1 MSNNKEI
8 DNIRLELLKEF
19 GANAI
24 IKGEDLEKA
33 KYGRIS
39 TGSIALDLALGGG
52 VPIGRATQISGA
64 KSSGKSST
72 CDHIAKNAQAT
83 SVHWEWTERKA
94 EKGREV
100 VTPKDIAVEGLTVAY
115 LDLEGTKTIDWSRDC
130 IGVDTDSWL
139 YAQPSG
145 AEEALEMAH
154 SMQKKGVNVIFID
167 SVDSLI
173 PVKAYETEL
182 GESVQMGIKQKLIGD
197 YLKKYTATNNKL
209 AREGKLPCTLILINQ
224 LREKIGAYGDS
235 EYTVGGRAIEYYIS
249 VDLRLRRGDWLVE
262 GKGENKQI
270 VGQVIKFKTHKNKT
284 YKQQQTGSFDFY
296 FDDTLDGHKMGEI
309 DVFKDIVMEAIAW
322 GVIERA
328 GAWFKYKGQNI
339 AQGAQNTADYL
350 KENNELFTQI
360 RDELFTIIKVD
371 AKEQDI

>member
-1 MSNNKEI
+1 MSKQI
-8 DNIRLELLKEF
+8 DNLRVELLKEF

-33 KYGRIS
+33 TYGRIS
-39 TGSIALDLALGGG
+39 TGSIALDLGLGGG
-52 VPIGRATQISGA
+52 VPIGRAIQISGA

-72 CDHIAKNAQAT
+72 CDHIAKNAQT
-83 SVHWEWTERKA
+83 TNVSWEWVERKV

-100 VTPKDIAVEGLTVAY
+100 VTPQAKAIEGLTVAY
-115 LDLEGTKTIDWSRDC
+115 LDLEGTKTINWSRDS
-130 IGVDTDSWL
+130 IGVNTDEWL

-209 AREGKLPCTLILINQ
+209 AREGKLPCTLVLINQ
-224 LREKIGAYGDS
+224 LREKIGAYGD
-235 EYTVGGRAIEYYIS
+235 
-249 VDLRLRRGDWLVE
+249 W
-262 GKGENKQI
+262 
-270 VGQVIKFKTHKNKT
+270 
-284 YKQQQTGSFDFY
+284 
-296 FDDTLDGHKMGEI
+296 
-309 DVFKDIVMEAIAW
+309 
-322 GVIERA
+322 
-328 GAWFKYKGQNI
+328 
-339 AQGAQNTADYL
+339 
-350 KENNELFTQI
+350 
-360 RDELFTIIKVD
+360 KV
-371 AKEQDI
+371 A

>member
-1 MSNNKEI
+1 M
-8 DNIRLELLKEF
+8 
-19 GANAI
+19 
-24 IKGEDLEKA
+24 
-33 KYGRIS
+33 
-39 TGSIALDLALGGG
+39 
-52 VPIGRATQISGA
+52 
-64 KSSGKSST
+64 
-72 CDHIAKNAQAT
+72 
-83 SVHWEWTERKA
+83 
-94 EKGREV
+94 
-100 VTPKDIAVEGLTVAY
+100 
-115 LDLEGTKTIDWSRDC
+115 
-130 IGVDTDSWL
+130 
-139 YAQPSG
+139 
-145 AEEALEMAH
+145 
-154 SMQKKGVNVIFID
+154 
-167 SVDSLI
+167 
-173 PVKAYETEL
+173 
-182 GESVQMGIKQKLIGD
+182 
-197 YLKKYTATNNKL
+197 
-209 AREGKLPCTLILINQ
+209 
-224 LREKIGAYGDS
+224 S